1 MGWLVFWTLL
11 AVGCIW
17 GMLNAFADS
26 FEETVCQP
34 IYENLSKQ
42 GRKTLAAFFFISF
55 AVNIP
60 LRIMTRLIMWV
71 GLYAIVTFAGYSP
84 SVAYKLIGVFVA
96 AAALQHTA
104 ELIKEYYPTKHT
116 YLNRTQRWVK
126 RHIPEKYQMPDEYL

>member
-1 MGWLVFWTLL
+1 MGWLIFWTLL

-42 GRKTLAAFFFISF
+42 GRKTLATFFFISF

-60 LRIMTRLIMWV
+60 LRIMTRLILWV
-71 GLYAIVTFAGYSP
+71 GLYAIVTFAGYDP

-104 ELIKEYYPTKHT
+104 ELIKEYYPEKDRPNTWS
-116 YLNRTQRWVK
+116 RRWVK
-126 RHIPEKYQMPDEYL
+126 KHIPKKYQIPDEYL